1 MSKIET
7 ILISQISLPLSQG
20 FADAKVATGR
30 QTALTSVDVLAV
42 EITAET
48 GEIGVGFSY
57 TLRAGG
63 SAFYALANKVASIA
77 VRNFW
82 RRVCAV
88 ATARK
93 TGALP
98 TGSITT
104 K

>member
-1 MSKIET
+1 MSNIET
-7 ILISQISLPLSQG
+7 ILLSQISLPLSQG

-63 SAFYALANKVASIA
+63 SAFYALAKEIGPMLIDEDGSDIA
-77 VRNFW
+77 
-82 RRVCAV
+82 
-88 ATARK
+88 
-93 TGALP
+93 AL
-98 TGSITT
+98 
-104 K
+104 